1 MNKVLLVEEDTDT
14 IELISMHLRREGYA
28 VMIADGA
35 ADAMHT
41 ARTERPDLILLE
53 LALARTDGLALLD
66 ALSRDPITRLA
77 PVIVLSSR
85 ALPGDCIAAL
95 EHGATDFMQMPFA
108 PRELMLRLR
117 AVLRYTQVKADE
129 PDPVGPFHLDPRHMR
144 LQIGNNEVPLTPT
157 EMRLMATLIASS
169 DRVVARQDLQQAVW
183 GDPADAASRS
193 VDTHLKRLREKLG
206 DYSHNI
212 QTIRGFGFRLVTDG
226 IKV

>member
-1 MNKVLLVEEDTDT
+1 
-14 IELISMHLRREGYA
+14 MHLRREGYE
-28 VMIADGA
+28 VLIAEGA
-35 ADAMHT
+35 TDAMQT

-53 LALARTDGLALLD
+53 IALARTDGLSLLD
-66 ALSRDPITRLA
+66 DLSRDPISRLI

-108 PRELMLRLR
+108 PKELMLRLR

-129 PDPVGPFHLDPRHMR
+129 PDFVGPFHLDPRHMR
-144 LQIGNNEVPLTPT
+144 LQIGTSQVPLTPT
-157 EMRLMATLIASS
+157 EMRLMAALIASS

-183 GDPADAASRS
+183 GDPPDSASRS

-212 QTIRGFGFRLVTDG
+212 QTIRGCGFRLVTEG
-226 IKV
+226 VKV